1 MIFFDSFANLL
12 QNTKNDHCLGL
23 LKACLILKRIATRE
37 RPFVVPV
44 HTYGVSGIIVS
55 CYNTITDHEL
65 IKNIVSPSA
74 SNRSLSKD
82 FICSCI

>member
-12 QNTKNDHCLGL
+12 QNTKIDHCLGL
-23 LKACLILKRIATRE
+23 LKACLKRIATPE

>member
-12 QNTKNDHCLGL
+12 QNTKIDHCLGL
-23 LKACLILKRIATRE
+23 LKACLKRIATRE

-55 CYNTITDHEL
+55 CYNTIRSRTHKEHCL
-65 IKNIVSPSA
+65 AKCIK
-74 SNRSLSKD
+74 
-82 FICSCI
+82 